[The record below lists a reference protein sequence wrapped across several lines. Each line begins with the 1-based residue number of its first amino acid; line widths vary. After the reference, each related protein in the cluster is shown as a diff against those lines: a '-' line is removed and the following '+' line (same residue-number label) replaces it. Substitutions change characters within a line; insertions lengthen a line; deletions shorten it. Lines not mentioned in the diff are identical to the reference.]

1 MNYTDSSLAT
11 VHIWSPNYSSRTDS
25 RWGNPEGK
33 IDRITIHHMAGNAT
47 VEAVGNIFAQPSRQA
62 SATYLVGTDGR
73 IAQCVHEKDRP
84 WTSSSAVNDVRAITI
99 EVANCKGDPNWEV
112 SDAALAA
119 TIKLCADICKRNG
132 IKKLNYTGDTT
143 GNMTMHKWFAATGC
157 PGPYLGSKFPYIAQE
172 VNKLLNASTTTPT
185 TQPKSTGTTAASLN
199 IGDVVKIQANAPI
212 YGTNQLFKNYI
223 YTSTL
228 YVRKKDDK
236 TNRVV
241 ISTLK
246 EGAVTGAVDAKY
258 LTKVSSTPAASKPK
272 TEPAKPS
279 TPKLPG
285 YTGLITYSAFAGG
298 KWWADIS
305 SANADKATSDSYAGC
320 FGWDMTAIRAK
331 AQYGKLWMSVHT
343 IGGSWSK
350 KVDLSTG
357 AYCGS
362 NTAKIDGVKIWSE
375 TGHVDFQVHTKNGKW
390 WSWIDSRNCNGT
402 DYNSYA
408 GVLGQPI
415 DAIKMK

>member
-25 RWGNPEGK
+25 RWGNTAGV
-33 IDRITIHHMAGNAT
+33 IDRITIHHMAGNASI
-47 VEAVGNIFAQPSRQA
+47 EAVGNIFAQPSRQA

-112 SDAALAA
+112 SDAALNA
-119 TIKLCADICKRNG
+119 TIKLCVDICKRNG
-132 IKKLNYTGDTT
+132 IKKLNYTGNTS
-143 GNMTMHKWFAATGC
+143 GNLTMHCWFAATGC
-157 PGPYLGSKFPYIAQE
+157 PGPYLKSKFPYIAEQ
-172 VNKLLNASTTTPT
+172 VNKQL
-185 TQPKSTGTTAASLN
+185 TAASTPATKPTN
-199 IGDVVKIQANAPI
+199 NTAASFKEGDVVKLQANAPI
-212 YGTNQLFKNYI
+212 YGTNKLFKPYV

-228 YVRKKDDK
+228 YVRTVPK
-236 TNRVV
+236 TGSRIV

-246 EGAVTGAVDAKY
+246 EGAITGAVDAKY
-258 LTKVSSTPAASKPK
+258 LTKVSSAPAASKP
-272 TEPAKPS
+272 TTKPS
-279 TPKLPG
+279 TTPKLPG
-285 YTGLITYSAFAGG
+285 YTGTITFSAFAGG
-298 KWWADIS
+298 KWWADIKS
-305 SANADKATSDSYAGC
+305 TAVGGNDTNSYAGV
-320 FGWDMTAIRAK
+320 FGLDITALRAK

-343 IGGSWSK
+343 VGGSWSN

-357 AYCGS
+357 AYAGS
-362 NTAKIDGVKIWSE
+362 NTKKIDAVKIWSE

-390 WSWIDSRNCNGT
+390 WSWIDSRSCNGT